1 MARMRTKP
9 NGENGAE
16 ARQLAGDPA
25 TNGNRNRDRDT
36 SGRGGQQYAERGGK
50 SLNAYKSTGT
60 GKRRY
65 KPGMA
70 ALREIRKYQK
80 STDLL
85 IQKLPFS
92 RLVREIHE
100 EFLNT
105 GYRLEEFPARW
116 QSSALLCLQE
126 AAEAYLVH
134 LFEDAWVSL
143 NKQNDVTNDND
154 SYLCTIHAKRVTL
167 MQQDIRLARRIRGQ
181 Q

>member
-16 ARQLAGDPA
+16 APGDPA

-134 LFEDAWVSL
+134 LFEDA
-143 NKQNDVTNDND
+143 
-154 SYLCTIHAKRVTL
+154 YLCTIHAKRVTL